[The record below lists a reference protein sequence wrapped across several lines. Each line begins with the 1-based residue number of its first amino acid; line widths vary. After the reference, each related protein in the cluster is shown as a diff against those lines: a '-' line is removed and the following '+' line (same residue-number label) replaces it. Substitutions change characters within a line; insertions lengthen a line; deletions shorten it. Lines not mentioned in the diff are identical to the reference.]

1 MIQII
6 CPVGRI
12 LSVVRFDIDWANITA
27 NVSLKNHQVTIRIWR
42 IDIMITID
50 DVKQISQKISLENGI
65 SDDNLSEDVSEIVYR
80 IDVLEC
86 DDTPIIDRHI
96 DIEYSFG
103 DYYEVHE
110 ENPLFQFICALC
122 NLSLAQGEEEIIL
135 FCF

>member
-1 MIQII
+1 
-6 CPVGRI
+6 
-12 LSVVRFDIDWANITA
+12 
-27 NVSLKNHQVTIRIWR
+27 
-42 IDIMITID
+42 MITID
-50 DVKQISQKISLENGI
+50 DVKQISKKISLENGI

-110 ENPLFQFICALC
+110 ENTLFQFICALC

-135 FCF
+135 YQSDEE